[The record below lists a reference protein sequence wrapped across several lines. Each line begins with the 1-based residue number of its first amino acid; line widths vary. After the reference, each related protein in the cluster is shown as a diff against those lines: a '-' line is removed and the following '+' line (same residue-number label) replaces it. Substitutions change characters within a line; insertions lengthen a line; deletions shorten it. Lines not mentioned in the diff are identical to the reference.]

1 MSVQNYSCMEY
12 GLLIADDDFKKY
24 LKELNEECGSGEEFE
39 INDFYDYA
47 GISVVTDDA
56 EDRTFNRITENKYE
70 GCEKFEEGIV
80 VGIKWPDLFKA
91 VYNDFDEI
99 VREITE
105 TLEKNNLKTKL
116 ITPDFIRTHISLV
129 RWVEWG

>member
-1 MSVQNYSCMEY
+1 MSMQNYSCVEY

-24 LKELNEECGSGEEFE
+24 LEELNEECGSGEEFE

-56 EDRTFNRITENKYE
+56 EDRTFNRITGNEYE

-80 VGIKWPDLFKA
+80 VGIKWPVLFEG
-91 VYNDFDEI
+91 VYKNMNEVVDE
-99 VREITE
+99 VTE
-105 TLEKNNLKTKL
+105 TLEEKNLKTKL

-129 RWVEWG
+129 RWTEWG